1 MAVGAYS
8 MGARLH
14 LRVSDVQKSEQDF
27 ITLLEVVG
35 REVKVL
41 ILFLI
46 KEEKYFHGLP
56 THYSSNYQGNHTH
69 PMNSI
74 IGLQRIL
81 RSHHRHHCLI
91 NS

>member
-1 MAVGAYS
+1 MAVAAYS

-46 KEEKYFHGLP
+46 KEAKIFSWFAHSLLFEL
-56 THYSSNYQGNHTH
+56 S
-69 PMNSI
+69 
-74 IGLQRIL
+74 R
-81 RSHHRHHCLI
+81 
-91 NS
+91 

>member
-46 KEEKYFHGLP
+46 KEEKNIFMVWPL
-56 THYSSNYQGNHTH
+56 TTLRTIKV
-69 PMNSI
+69 I
-74 IGLQRIL
+74 ILSR
-81 RSHHRHHCLI
+81 
-91 NS
+91 

>member
-46 KEEKYFHGLP
+46 KEDKNIFMVCPL
-56 THYSSNYQGNHTH
+56 TTLRTIKV
-69 PMNSI
+69 I
-74 IGLQRIL
+74 ILSR
-81 RSHHRHHCLI
+81 
-91 NS
+91 

>member
-46 KEEKYFHGLP
+46 KEYKNILMVCP
-56 THYSSNYQGNHTH
+56 LTTLRTIKV
-69 PMNSI
+69 I
-74 IGLQRIL
+74 ILK
-81 RSHHRHHCLI
+81 
-91 NS
+91 